1 MTLPRQPIG
10 FDPGLPPAEFTLP
23 DATPSAELLDIP
35 KAFGAGV
42 GEGTAALGKGLQV
55 AKRPIA
61 QMAEQSRNVPNAGP
75 AGAYA
80 GMATAG
86 AGVGHLLDQVGGAI
100 GDMFLDSMSEGGK
113 GVHDTPIREN
123 GHFTDTAKNPL
134 NWPAIGA
141 NAIGQ
146 ATPII
151 AASAAGGAPM
161 AAMAGFMQND
171 GNVSQS
177 VHSAIQQTDNDQLMQ
192 SPTFVSLF
200 KNIDQDPQYS
210 NYSDLQKLDLAKKQ
224 LGDTIAMADL
234 GDPKMLMAN
243 LVASYTGDA
252 YLGQLFAGRMLSSTF
267 VKTLGKAIGRDGLV
281 NGGFAGISRLVQN
294 EGENQYAGVHIDP
307 MQGVADE
314 SLSGFAQGVAMA
326 TLPAVVGH
334 GREALSARAEKK
346 LAAADGGD
354 PDTTT
359 SETDEAVQNIQQG
372 ASDIAKGANEFKQD
386 IQPESDSDIFTRGL
400 AEPEES
406 FRDGLSPQKKAE
418 QERLATG
425 FNDREKFGGNGP
437 DEFADTPAY
446 MRNSRFRGLTD
457 DDSELQQHLGQME
470 DNEPPSP
477 AELVQQQAERGG
489 SYRNIPTKEGNLEAH
504 FDDPHD
510 AGLYEKA
517 HILNKHES
525 NPNLDPE
532 ERADINDWLEQISKG
547 RSPYE
552 KAQRK
557 QMVLGY
563 YGYVMDA
570 AKNADGKK
578 FKAPSIEQYAEHVYA
593 KNPTQ
598 IEDKGI
604 IFANGPVRKENPVR
618 DEPQSGEQ
626 PEFREGQRVRG
637 QEFIP
642 AERGKGRAGGVR
654 NVHTIDSDAR
664 ELFPALEDKN
674 IMFADGPLHD
684 FSIDEG
690 QQSKAPEFD
699 AGKTKKQ
706 RKLERVEQALGVSK
720 QKAIPDNSPKVG
732 GRSIPN
738 SVAHVARSGNDSHL
752 IVRKNGK
759 PYPSEGLARLSKP
772 YTEAKDEGLKP
783 QIVPIDGGFAV
794 EIPEVEGKKKENP
807 ELNAPAKPSPVVEGL
822 PIEIRRD
829 DVPYELAYEAFAG
842 SSMSPEKRVV
852 EQQQGYVDTI
862 RNLHD
867 DMKKMA
873 STPEHKKLIP
883 RLLQGYRDGYLPRLK
898 DYLSSRSRTMSVL
911 VTGRAKFPTKQNEA
925 RLKRE
930 DAKHADLTEWDKQQR
945 SMIEDV
951 LTHLPSGQEAAKLQ
965 RQLEANEGALAKM
978 QQVNNALKKGGDV
991 KSKLKGLGL
1000 TEPQIEAIT
1009 TPRKGKIGFDDEDT
1023 GRVKDKIK
1031 KIRKQ
1036 LGQLEPEEVDVPKAD
1051 VQTTPIINI
1060 TSPNEH
1066 SAFFQNVIDNPSSIS
1081 PEQVKQ
1087 ALESTI
1093 TNRSAIADAFNK
1105 LTKDQLLRYSNGY
1118 PDPRA
1123 KKAQMVENAY
1133 KSLLNNFRG
1142 MATNGRMIVSQH
1154 GKSIEQHAREELANL
1169 TQEQNQHYSD
1179 DVKASREEHRQRIDT
1194 LKQSISDPK
1203 TLEDFKQFFH
1213 YRGKDSMTLEQSE
1226 RYDQLVADAQLER
1239 QRKQGEQPTIKAG
1252 FQHGDELKINPISKG
1267 VNSKTGEKL
1276 YNVNLETRLGTDKFK
1291 EAASMARQLGG
1302 GYWRGNFHFP
1312 SEDKAQQ
1319 FVSWLKGED
1328 IDQSAD
1334 VETRAQ
1340 HKQASQVS
1348 GLSGVAERLSQDA
1361 DARLNLDRK
1370 TNTVKRAS
1378 EAAHANRQAEKDLQ
1392 TAETLRLIAD
1402 GVEYGGVKYLAG
1414 LRHKTQLEVLQMI
1427 ANRLVYDLPRDKV
1440 EALSYTTANG
1450 QREWNDNITT
1460 AQKAKYAHYPML
1472 SWPAQTFESILKE
1485 MQATPGYKL
1494 AAVELGRA
1502 KPDPNHYIHLPES
1515 SKVNEKLHNFLTVK
1529 QPERFGGTAQNYQ
1542 RLQRMGITTRPL
1554 LRAALIELDGL
1565 NGKTQ
1570 KAEPPKLKQL
1580 EQSLKIKVLSNRN
1593 AFNDFF
1599 PTPESFADHVVEQAD
1614 IQPGMDVLEPSA
1626 GNGVLA
1632 DAARRAGGNVDTVEL
1647 AADLREILKE
1657 KGHNVVG
1664 DDFDTFQPSKL
1675 YDRIVMN
1682 PPFSNDMDIQH
1693 VMKAYEY
1700 LKPGGKLS
1708 AIVSGMAGER
1718 SNKRNQAFR
1727 EWLDGL
1733 GADEEKLPAGL
1744 FKDSLNPTSIAT
1756 KLISLSK
1763 PHDDANYSKVER
1775 SPWSDEF
1782 PDVVLHGKLG
1792 DATKHPDYEA
1802 AKGGNDAAARR
1813 LVADI
1818 ITKES
1823 VNNLRKMLGGRQAIF
1838 AAVHAEEAISR
1849 NAIPQA
1855 MADVLGHVLGM
1866 EIEPHL
1872 VQSAKVGRTG
1882 QDGFGRLTNQPAFEG
1897 PVRNDLPYL
1906 LLDDTLTQ
1914 GGTLANLKGYI
1925 ESHGGRVLGA
1935 STLTGKQYSSRIAL
1949 ATETLTKLYNH
1960 FKGTDLENWW
1970 KQQHGYGFDQLT
1982 ESEANYLLRAA
1993 DANKI
1998 RDRVLAARQDG
2009 APFTQSGS
2017 LEDHGLIPPDVSP
2030 LPPNDASQVG
2040 GVFVSGDR
2048 AGSPRSRI
2056 RSGIADYAPKGLTK
2070 KQVTDEANRFLKR
2083 WNGAGGLDIQV
2094 AQDMQEAQQ
2103 LAGFKLPSGARVH
2116 AMHLPNSGRVILV
2129 ADNLD
2134 SLSHVRAKLRHE
2146 ILGHHALS
2154 EVVGPAEYEKLLQT
2168 VAKGQ
2173 HSKSLKPYFDRVLQH
2188 YDAAEPYKQVEEVI
2202 SHVLEDGE
2210 RGVLGRAWDRVS
2222 GAVLQALRKSGF
2234 LSDENITAAEVR
2246 SMMAPVATRLKKVGT
2261 WAEHEKS
2268 GAERSPTFSLMGKDG
2283 LLAKPL
2289 AGETETE
2296 ATRRRSVNFSRVLG
2310 DTFDEVRKLKPENI
2324 IGRLKSKASEF
2335 RPIMM
2340 ALLTTR
2346 QMADVYGKV
2355 MKTDYAGE
2363 YQDYLTKMEADRNKI
2378 MHKAERQIDS
2388 QWGGLNRSE
2397 SRSLSDVMIDATMYG
2412 VHPDKPLAEQL
2423 RFQSLKNEQT
2433 RLKAKAG
2440 RGQDADGQQARLVAV
2455 TNELNAMRGNY
2466 VDLSQRYR
2474 KLSPAAKKLYH
2485 DTENWYQNSFS
2496 DMKEALVQRIN
2507 DIGGGEKAA
2516 LISKIREQF
2525 ERSLKNGPYFPLAR
2539 FGKYVVIAKK
2549 DGDFI
2554 REHFESKYDAVKAA
2568 EEYRKAGYEAIQT
2581 VKSDV
2586 NGTNADSANSL
2597 GKSILALI
2605 NEEGTDGVLDKDK
2618 LNDQVWQMMLEL
2630 MPDASYAKHAIRRH
2644 RTKGASR
2651 DARRAFADSAFH
2663 FAFHVSKIRFGHKM
2677 QALMDDMGN
2686 EIDAAGK
2693 GDFTGVSPEN
2703 LEVAQQVLDEMKK
2716 RHEMTMNP
2724 TGSAWSGQA
2733 SGLSYLWTMF
2743 ANVSSAVVNMTQTA
2757 LVALPQLA
2765 ARYGWKN
2772 AMKALTQATIDYA
2785 RSPDKRFSWLGKDA
2799 WISLSRNDRLPED
2812 ERAMI
2817 QRLRDDG
2824 VIEITQAAALAQHAE
2839 TDSQSKVN
2847 LPKWMEHANTIG
2859 GQFFHNAEVFNR
2871 EVTALAAYR
2880 LAREAVGGHID
2891 PETAVSI
2898 ARKAVYD
2905 GHFDYTSSNRP
2916 RWMRKDW
2923 QKVIF
2928 QYKMFAQSMYYTLAR
2943 SFAQSI
2949 KGETPEIRK
2958 QAAKEFMGY
2967 MLMHTLGAG
2976 VLGLPSVV
2984 TACFTLPAQAIHSVF
2999 SDDDQPWDPDVALQN
3014 WLHDEVGGFAST
3026 ALTKGVF
3033 NALGIDI
3040 GSRIGLSDML
3050 YRSAPD
3056 SLEGQD
3062 RYMYY
3067 LQEMLGPLIGGT
3079 FVNFFKGASQ
3089 GMNGDWLRGI
3099 QTMAPA
3105 GIKNLV
3111 KSYREGT
3118 EGETTQSGEEVV
3130 PASDFNMFELGA
3142 QSLGFTPSRISQA
3155 YDSRTAIKNAQS
3167 DLSTQRSQLIQSYFS
3182 NVMSSNNNAG
3192 TLNDIA
3198 DYNRSNP
3205 TNAISG
3211 DTLVRAVREKQRARL
3226 RKERGLALSRKDEHL
3241 RELGRFGNYDPL
3253 L

>member
-1 MTLPRQPIG
+1 MPLPNEGI
-10 FDPGLPPAEFTLP
+10 DWDGLASQFPVERPQGAEF
-23 DATPSAELLDIP
+23 LDIP

-55 AKRPIA
+55 AKQPIA
-61 QMAEQSRNVPNAGP
+61 QMAEQARNVPNAGP

-86 AGVGHLLDQVGGAI
+86 AGVGQLLDKVGSAI

-113 GVHDTPIREN
+113 AVHDTPLREN

-134 NWPAIGA
+134 NWPVLGA

-146 ATPII
+146 TAPII
-151 AASAAGGAPM
+151 VASAAGGAPM

-177 VHSAIQQTDNDQLMQ
+177 VHSAIQQADDNQLMQ
-192 SPTFVSLF
+192 SPTFVNLF
-200 KNIDQDPQYS
+200 KNIDQDPQYA

-252 YLGQLFAGRMLSSTF
+252 YLGQLFAGRILSSTF

-281 NGGFAGISRLVQN
+281 NGGFTGISRLVQN
-294 EGENQYAGVHIDP
+294 EGENQYAGAHIDP
-307 MQGVADE
+307 MQGVADD
-314 SLSGFAQGVAMA
+314 SLGGFAQGVAMA
-326 TLPAVVGH
+326 AIPAAVGH
-334 GREALSARAEKK
+334 GREALNARAEKK
-346 LAAADGGD
+346 LAAADGGN
-354 PDTTT
+354 PETTT
-359 SETDEAVQNIQQG
+359 SETKDAVQDIQQG
-372 ASDIAKGANEFKQD
+372 ADDISKGADELKQD
-386 IQPESDSDIFTRGL
+386 VQPESDTDLFTRGF
-400 AEPEES
+400 AEPEEN
-406 FRDGLSPQKKAE
+406 FRDGLSPQQKIE
-418 QERLATG
+418 QERLAAG
-425 FNDREKFGGNGP
+425 FNDREKLGGNGP
-437 DEFADTPAY
+437 DEFSDTPAY
-446 MRNSRFRGLTD
+446 MRNGRFRGLIN
-457 DDSELQQHLGQME
+457 DDSEVQQHLGKIQ
-470 DNEPPSP
+470 NKEPSSP
-477 AELVQQQAERGG
+477 VSLVKEQAERGG
-489 SYRNIPTKEGNLEAH
+489 AYRNVPTKNGNLEAH
-504 FDDPHD
+504 FDDQHD
-510 AGLYEKA
+510 ADLFENA
-517 HILNKHES
+517 HILNDHEN
-525 NPNLDPE
+525 NPDLDPE
-532 ERADINDWLEQISKG
+532 ERTEINDWLDQISKG

-563 YGYVMDA
+563 FKYVMDA
-570 AKNADGKK
+570 AKHAKGGK
-578 FKAPSIEQYAEHVYA
+578 FHAPSIEEYAEHVYA
-593 KNPTQ
+593 HNPAQ
-598 IEDKGI
+598 IEDKDI
-604 IFANGPVRKENPVR
+604 IFADGPVRKEKPLK
-618 DEPQSGEQ
+618 DEPQSGNP
-626 PEFREGQRVRG
+626 PEFSDGQRIRG

-642 AERGKGRAGGVR
+642 ASREKPQAGGLR
-654 NVHTIDSDAR
+654 HVHTIDSEAQ

-674 IMFADGPLHD
+674 IIYANGPLHD
-684 FSIDEG
+684 FSTDEG
-690 QQSKAPEFD
+690 QQGKEPEFD
-699 AGKTKKQ
+699 AGKTKGQ
-706 RKLERVEQALGVSK
+706 RKLERVERVLGINK
-720 QKAIPDNSPKVG
+720 QKTIPDNSPKVG
-732 GRSIPN
+732 GYSIPRP
-738 SVAHVARSGNDSHL
+738 VADIARSGNDSHL

-783 QIVPIDGGFAV
+783 QVVPVDGGFAV
-794 EIPEVEGKKKENP
+794 EVPETVKKKEKP
-807 ELNAPAKPSPVVEGL
+807 ELSTPVKPSTVVDGL
-822 PIEIRRD
+822 PIEIHPD
-829 DVPYELAYEAFAG
+829 DVPYKLAYDAFAG
-842 SSMSPEKRVV
+842 SSMSPDKRAV
-852 EQQQGYVDTI
+852 QQQQSYVDVI
-862 RNLHD
+862 RSLHD
-867 DMKKMA
+867 DMKKLA
-873 STPEHKKLIP
+873 SSPENEKLIP
-883 RLLQGYRDGYLPRLK
+883 RLLQGYRDGYLTRLK
-898 DYLSSRSRTMSVL
+898 DYLSSRAGTMSTL
-911 VTGRAKFPTKQNEA
+911 VTGRAKFPTKRNEA

-930 DAKHADLTEWDKQQR
+930 DVKHADLTEWDKQQR
-945 SMIEDV
+945 RMIQDA
-951 LTHLPSGQEAAKLQ
+951 LTHLPQEQETEKL
-965 RQLEANEGALAKM
+965 RQQLAANEGALAKM
-978 QQVNNALKKGGDV
+978 QQVNSVLKKGDSV
-991 KSKLKGLGL
+991 KTKLKDLGL
-1000 TEPQIEAIT
+1000 TEQQIETIAA
-1009 TPRKGKIGFDDEDT
+1009 PRNGKIGFDDEDT

-1031 KIRKQ
+1031 KIRQQ
-1036 LGQLEPEEVDVPKAD
+1036 LGQLEPDKVDVPRAD
-1051 VQTTPIINI
+1051 TQTTPAINI
-1060 TSPNEH
+1060 TTPDEH

-1081 PEQVKQ
+1081 AEQVKQ

-1093 TNRSAIADAFNK
+1093 TNKPTILEAFNK
-1105 LTKDQLLRYSNGY
+1105 LTKEQLLRYSNGY

-1142 MATNGRMIVSQH
+1142 MATSGSMIVSQH
-1154 GKSIEQHAREELANL
+1154 GKSVEQHAREDLAHL
-1169 TQEQNQHYSD
+1169 TQEQIQQYSD
-1179 DVKASREEHRQRIDT
+1179 KVKASNEEHRQRIDAI
-1194 LKQSISDPK
+1194 KQAISEPK
-1203 TLEDFKQFFH
+1203 TLDDFKQLFH
-1213 YRGKDSMTLEQSE
+1213 YRGKEAMTPEQSE
-1226 RYDQLVADAQLER
+1226 RYDQLLADAQLER
-1239 QRKQGEQPTIKAG
+1239 QRKQAEQQQPMVKAG
-1252 FQHGDELKINPISKG
+1252 FQHGDELQINPISEG
-1267 VNSKTGEKL
+1267 VNSKTGDKL

-1302 GYWRGNFHFP
+1302 GYWRGNFYFP
-1312 SEDKAQQ
+1312 TEDKAQQ

-1328 IDQSAD
+1328 LDRSAD
-1334 VETRAQ
+1334 VEAKAQ
-1340 HKQASQVS
+1340 RKQEAQIS
-1348 GLSGVAERLSQDA
+1348 GLSGLAERLSQDA
-1361 DARLNLDRK
+1361 DTRLSADRK
-1370 TNTVKRAS
+1370 TNTVKRAT

-1402 GVEYGGVKYLAG
+1402 GVEHGGAKYLAG
-1414 LRHKTQLEVLQMI
+1414 LRHKTQLEVLQMV
-1427 ANRLVYDLPRDKV
+1427 ANRLVYNLPRDKV
-1440 EALSYTTANG
+1440 DDLSYTTANG
-1450 QREWNDNITT
+1450 QREWNDNVTA

-1502 KPDPNHYIHLPES
+1502 KPDSTHYIHLPES

-1529 QPERFGGTAQNYQ
+1529 QPDRFGGTAQNYQ

-1580 EQSLKIKVLSNRN
+1580 EQNLKMKVLANRN

-1599 PTPESFADHVVEQAD
+1599 PTPESFADHVVEQAN

-1727 EWLDGL
+1727 EWLDEL
-1733 GADEEKLPAGL
+1733 GADEEKLPSGL
-1744 FKDSLNPTSIAT
+1744 FKDSLNPTTIAT

-1763 PHDDANYSKVER
+1763 PNEDVSYSKVER

-1782 PDVVLHGKLG
+1782 PDIVLHGKLG

-1802 AKGGNDAAARR
+1802 AKGGDDAAARR

-1823 VNNLRKMLGGRQAIF
+1823 VSNLRKMLDGRQAIL
-1838 AAVHAEEAISR
+1838 AAVHAEEAVSR

-1866 EIEPHL
+1866 EVESHL
-1872 VQSAKVGRTG
+1872 VQSAKVGRTT

-1935 STLTGKQYSSRIAL
+1935 STLTGKRYSSKIAL
-1949 ATETLTKLYNH
+1949 AAETLTKLHNH

-2009 APFTQSGS
+2009 TPSTQSGS
-2017 LEDHGLIPPDVSP
+2017 PEGHGLIPPDIST

-2040 GVFVSGDR
+2040 GVFVSGHR
-2048 AGSPRSRI
+2048 SGSPRSRI
-2056 RSGIADYAPKGLTK
+2056 RSGAADYEPRGLIK

-2094 AQDMQEAQQ
+2094 AQDMAEAAQ
-2103 LAGFKLPSGARVH
+2103 LAGFKLPDSARVH

-2173 HSKSLKPYFDRVLQH
+2173 HSKSLKPYFDRVLQN
-2188 YDAAEPYKQVEEVI
+2188 YDAADPYKQVEEVI

-2222 GAVLQALRKSGF
+2222 GAILQALRKSGF

-2246 SMMAPVATRLKKVGT
+2246 SMMAPVAMRLKKVGT

-2268 GAERSPTFSLMGKDG
+2268 GTEQSPTFSLIGKDG

-2289 AGETETE
+2289 PGETETE

-2310 DTFDEVRKLKPENI
+2310 DTFDEVRGLKPANI

-2355 MKTDYAGE
+2355 MKTDYAGD

-2388 QWGGLNRSE
+2388 QWSGLKRPE
-2397 SRSLSDVMIDATMYG
+2397 SRALSDVMVDVTMYG
-2412 VHPDKPLAEQL
+2412 VHPDKPLAEQS

-2440 RGQDADGQQARLVAV
+2440 RGQDVDGQQVRLVAV

-2466 VDLSQRYR
+2466 AELSQRYR
-2474 KLSPAAKKLYH
+2474 DLSPAAKKLYH
-2485 DTENWYQNSFS
+2485 DTEDWYKNSFS

-2539 FGKYVVIAKK
+2539 FGKFVVIAKK
-2549 DGDFI
+2549 EGDFI

-2568 EEYRKAGYEAIQT
+2568 EEYRDEGYEAIQT

-2586 NGTNADSANSL
+2586 NGSNADSANSL

-2605 NEEGTDGVLDKDK
+2605 NEEGADGVLDKDK

-2644 RTKGASR
+2644 RTKGANR

-2757 LVALPQLA
+2757 LVALPQMA
-2765 ARYGWKN
+2765 SRYGWKN
-2772 AMKALTQATIDYA
+2772 AMKALSQATIDYA

-2799 WISLSRNDRLPED
+2799 WISLSRNDRLPAD

-2817 QRLRDDG
+2817 QRLREDG

-2847 LPKWMEHANTIG
+2847 LPRWMEHANTIG

-2880 LAREAVGGHID
+2880 LARDAGGGHID
-2891 PETAVSI
+2891 PETAASI

-2949 KGETPEIRK
+2949 KGETPEVRK

-2976 VLGLPSVV
+2976 VLGLPSAV
-2984 TACFTLPAQAIHSVF
+2984 TACFTLPAQAIHAVF
-2999 SDDDQPWDPDVALQN
+2999 SDDDQPWDPNVALQN

-3105 GIKNLV
+3105 GIKNIV

-3155 YDSRTAIKNAQS
+3155 YDSRTAVKNAQGELA
-3167 DLSTQRSQLIQSYFS
+3167 DQRSQLIQSYFS
-3182 NVMSSNNNAG
+3182 NVMSGSDNSG
-3192 TLNDIA
+3192 VLDQIT

-3205 TNAISG
+3205 TNLISG
-3211 DTLVRAVREKQRARL
+3211 DTLVRAIRQKQQARL

-3241 RELGRFGNYDPL
+3241 RALGRFGDYDPL